1 MKNRGL
7 DKIYSEIKEV
17 KIQGA
22 VNIAKAAV
30 KAYISNPTKE
40 NKKKLMFLR
49 PTEPMLSNALN
60 FIDKIGGEKVVAH
73 FSESQE
79 KINKIVFKLI
89 KNGMVVYTHC
99 HSTNVIGALLYSKRK
114 GKKFE
119 VYNTETRP
127 LFQGRVTA
135 KQLSKKGIKVTTFVD
150 SALLEAIKK
159 SDLVLLGADAILKS
173 GVINKIGSG
182 TISELAHSH
191 RKPLYVVADSWK
203 FSPKNVKIEER
214 DFHEVWKNAPGK
226 IKIRNPAFEK
236 INKKY
241 IKGII
246 SEYGLLSFESFIKKS
261 RKVL

>member
-1 MKNRGL
+1 MNKRGL
-7 DKIYSEIKEV
+7 EKTYRDIKEV

-22 VNIAKAAV
+22 TNIAKAAV
-30 KAYISNPTKE
+30 KAYVSKPTKG
-40 NKKKLMFLR
+40 NKQKLMSLR
-49 PTEPMLSNALN
+49 PTEPTLSNALN
-60 FIDKIGGEKVVAH
+60 FIDKVGGKKVISH

-79 KINKIVFKLI
+79 KINKLVFKLI
-89 KNGMVVYTHC
+89 KSGMIVYTHC
-99 HSTNVIGALLYSKRK
+99 HSTNVIKALVYTKKK
-114 GKKFE
+114 GKNFE

-135 KQLSKKGIKVTTFVD
+135 KQLAKKGIKVTTFVD

-159 SDLVLLGADAILKS
+159 SDLILLGADAILKS

-182 TISELAHSH
+182 TIAELASAHK
-191 RKPLYVVADSWK
+191 KPLYVVADSWK

-236 INKKY
+236 IDKEY

-246 SEYGLLSFESFIKKS
+246 SEYGLLSFERFIKKAK
-261 RKVL
+261 KVL